1 MLLDLHTELFCAF
14 EAPRL
19 RSRSAATPKKQN
31 VLAESMQ
38 SRLKTAPTMNRR
50 DVVIGG
56 VAGIAAAVAAP
67 IVAKAEDA
75 TNENPELDPIRALL
89 DAYDTAFSN
98 HDLDGVLASF
108 SPKAAILGTGP
119 GEIWSG
125 PDEIR
130 AAHERFFDGFDY
142 GEQSFEYEFSLGEVK
157 SDQGWAWMLT
167 SGNVD
172 GKKGGEDFSFPV
184 NISLTASKDGE
195 KWLITTLHFS
205 TFTDL
210 TTEES

>member
-1 MLLDLHTELFCAF
+1 MAPGEEWDGTEAVPPP
-14 EAPRL
+14 E
-19 RSRSAATPKKQN
+19 KQN
-31 VLAESMQ
+31 ILAESTL
-38 SRLKTAPTMNRR
+38 SRLETGPTMNRR

-67 IVAKAEDA
+67 IVAKAEDT

-98 HDLDGVLASF
+98 HDLDSVLASF

-119 GEIWSG
+119 GEVWSG

-157 SDQGWAWMLT
+157 PDQGWAWMLT
-167 SGNVD
+167 SGNVS

-184 NISLTASKDGE
+184 NISLVASKDGG
-195 KWLITTLHFS
+195 KWLITSLHFS

-210 TTEES
+210 STDES

>member
-1 MLLDLHTELFCAF
+1 
-14 EAPRL
+14 
-19 RSRSAATPKKQN
+19 
-31 VLAESMQ
+31 
-38 SRLKTAPTMNRR
+38 MNRR

-56 VAGIAAAVAAP
+56 VAGIAAAVAVP
-67 IVAKAEDA
+67 IVAKAEEA
-75 TNENPELDPIRALL
+75 TTEDSELDPIRALL

-108 SPKAAILGTGP
+108 SAKAAIMGTGP

-130 AAHERFFDGFDY
+130 AAHQRFFDGFDY
-142 GEQSFEYEFSLGEVK
+142 GEQSFEYEYRIGEVK
-157 SDQGWAWMLT
+157 TDQGWAWMLT
-167 SGNVD
+167 SGNVT

-184 NISLTASKDGE
+184 NVSLTASKDGG
-195 KWLITTLHFS
+195 KWLISTLHFS

-210 TTEES
+210 TSDES

>member
-1 MLLDLHTELFCAF
+1 
-14 EAPRL
+14 
-19 RSRSAATPKKQN
+19 
-31 VLAESMQ
+31 
-38 SRLKTAPTMNRR
+38 MNRR

-56 VAGIAAAVAAP
+56 VAGIAAAVAVP
-67 IVAKAEDA
+67 IVAKAED
-75 TNENPELDPIRALL
+75 TTTENPELDPIRSLL

-108 SPKAAILGTGP
+108 SAKAAIMGTGP

-130 AAHERFFDGFDY
+130 AAHQRFFDGFDY
-142 GEQSFEYEFSLGEVK
+142 GEQSFEYEYSIGEVK
-157 SDQGWAWMLT
+157 PDQGWAWMLT
-167 SGNVD
+167 SGNVE

-184 NISLTASKDGE
+184 NVSLVASKDGG
-195 KWLITTLHFS
+195 KWLITSLHFS

-210 TTEES
+210 TTDES